1 MKLAS
6 ILIAAGLAGCAGTV
20 HYRGTVAVSD
30 PNLVEVQPG
39 VYALADSDE
48 PIFYNDGYYWLYT
61 DGSWMRSPSYNGG
74 FVTVD
79 AYHVP
84 QRVRVIQ
91 HPRTYVHYRRSHRAP
106 IVIRDHRH

>member
-1 MKLAS
+1 
-6 ILIAAGLAGCAGTV
+6 
-20 HYRGTVAVSD
+20 
-30 PNLVEVQPG
+30 
-39 VYALADSDE
+39 
-48 PIFYNDGYYWLYT
+48 
-61 DGSWMRSPSYNGG
+61 MRSPSYNGG